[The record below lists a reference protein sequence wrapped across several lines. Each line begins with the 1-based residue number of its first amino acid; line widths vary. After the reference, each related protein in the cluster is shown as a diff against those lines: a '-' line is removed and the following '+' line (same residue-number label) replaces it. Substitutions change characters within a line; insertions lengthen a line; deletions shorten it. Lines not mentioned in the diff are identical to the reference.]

1 MKTIKVKTIMVPVAD
16 YAVVQE
22 FASLAEALIA
32 LENEHKSH
40 NGGPYR
46 HQSLVVVDANQR
58 VVGRISQI
66 DIMRAL
72 EPKYKEIGDSR
83 KFGLSGL
90 TSKMLVT
97 IRESFSL
104 YEWPIE
110 TIPDVIA
117 AINVADFMQVP
128 TEGEFVEETDT
139 LNIAMHRIVMG
150 QHHSLL
156 VTKEKRIVGILR
168 STDVFNALYNLIEP
182 ILPDV

>member
-1 MKTIKVKTIMVPVAD
+1 MVPVAD

-22 FASLAEALIA
+22 TASLGEALIA
-32 LENEHKSH
+32 LKNEHKSH

-46 HQSLVVVDANQR
+46 HQSLVVVDYDQN

-72 EPKYKEIGDSR
+72 EPKYKDIGDSR
-83 KFGLSGL
+83 KLGSSGL
-90 TSKMLVT
+90 TAKMLVT
-97 IRESFSL
+97 IRESFGL

-117 AINVADFMQVP
+117 TLEVSDVMQVP
-128 TEGEFVEETDT
+128 TEGEFVAETDT

-150 QHHSLL
+150 YHHSLL
-156 VTKEKRIVGILR
+156 VTKGKRIVGILR
-168 STDVFNALYNLIEP
+168 STDVFNALYNMVEP
-182 ILPDV
+182 MLSDM